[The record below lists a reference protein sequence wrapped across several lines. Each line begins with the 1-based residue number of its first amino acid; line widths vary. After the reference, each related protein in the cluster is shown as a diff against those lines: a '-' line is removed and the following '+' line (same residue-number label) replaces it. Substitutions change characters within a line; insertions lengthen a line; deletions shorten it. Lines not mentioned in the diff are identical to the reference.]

1 MEEPS
6 VTPFDFGKK
15 VLAPLVVSVSVAAV
29 IGISGFALGHTQ
41 IEGHPVM
48 AERVNDSLVRV
59 GRLEVETEALEIKTH
74 ELEIAGVDDRFRGV
88 DADAMEARLQD
99 QLDVIKRDLGHM
111 KSELDKI
118 KQELGI
124 R

>member
-6 VTPFDFGKK
+6 VTPFDFSKK
-15 VLAPLVVSVSVAAV
+15 VLAPVAVAAV

-59 GRLEVETEALEIKTH
+59 GRLEVETEALEAKTH
-74 ELEIAGVDDRFRGV
+74 ELEIAGIDDRFRGV
-88 DADAMEARLQD
+88 DAAEMEDRLQD
-99 QLDVIKRDLGHM
+99 QLDVIKRDLDHM